1 MLDPKILSQVRE
13 VLGGL
18 STSFTFVVERDAAD
32 EKSAEN
38 SRFVEEVAS
47 CSPKLDVVYRDG
59 AGFRFSILRDG
70 QETGISFRGI
80 PSGHEFTSLLLVLL
94 NGDGKGRN
102 LPDDAIT
109 ARIRALS
116 GDIHLTTYVSLTCT
130 NCPDVVQALNIMALL
145 NPSITHETVDGAVCR
160 DEVER
165 HNIQAVPSVY
175 MGGELLHVGR
185 GTLGGLLEEIEDKL
199 GVDPIAGVSKAQH
212 SADILVLGGGP
223 AGAAAAIY
231 AARKG
236 QSVALVARRIG
247 GQVNDTTA
255 IENIISVPQTT
266 GSRLAADLAA
276 HLAAYPIAVYSDRQ
290 ITGVDFSGPVKR
302 VETRGGETFLA
313 PRVIIA
319 TGAGWRR
326 LGLENE
332 DKYIGHGIHF
342 CPHCDGPFYKGK
354 DVAVIGGGNSGVE
367 AAIDL
372 AGICRHVTVLEFGPQ
387 MRADSVLQDKLRS
400 LSNVTIHLSS
410 QTFALS
416 GDGTRLTGI
425 DVRDLNSGA
434 ERHMDLDGVF
444 LQIGLKPNSDVFR
457 DAVSTTKRGEIIID
471 ERCHTSVSGVYAAGD
486 VSTTPFKQIMIA
498 MGEGAKAALS
508 AFEDSIYQPF

>member
-266 GSRLAADLAA
+266 GSRLAADLANGA
-276 HLAAYPIAVYSDRQ
+276 ETDTGFSDAELS
-290 ITGVDFSGPVKR
+290 VLSK
-302 VETRGGETFLA
+302 
-313 PRVIIA
+313 
-319 TGAGWRR
+319 
-326 LGLENE
+326 
-332 DKYIGHGIHF
+332 
-342 CPHCDGPFYKGK
+342 
-354 DVAVIGGGNSGVE
+354 
-367 AAIDL
+367 L
-372 AGICRHVTVLEFGPQ
+372 AGRSVRSSSFGRFLDALAYSLEVCRARTYDGEPAMKLEHLLARGHLIDGIGTETV
-387 MRADSVLQDKLRS
+387 
-400 LSNVTIHLSS
+400 
-410 QTFALS
+410 
-416 GDGTRLTGI
+416 
-425 DVRDLNSGA
+425 
-434 ERHMDLDGVF
+434 
-444 LQIGLKPNSDVFR
+444 
-457 DAVSTTKRGEIIID
+457 RGEIQTAPLFLRLGKADPAD
-471 ERCHTSVSGVYAAGD
+471 EAYSAVQLERG
-486 VSTTPFKQIMIA
+486 F
-498 MGEGAKAALS
+498 GALDYWKSL
-508 AFEDSIYQPF
+508 QVR